1 MNTLRWLLKHP
12 IAFAWVLAGV
22 AILLNSVGGG
32 HEAAEEAHGKPEKHA
47 VSKHEGDK
55 HAAKEGDKADKHHAA
70 KEGDKADKHH
80 AAKEGEKAD
89 QHHAAKEEHA
99 AQATPEAKTAAPVA
113 VAAEPVKPEVLLA
126 DARKAYW
133 DGALESAEAAY
144 KELVKQQPDSLEYK
158 GELANVYWKAGKSK
172 EAAQLFAELAPQLAA
187 KGRTAE
193 ALNMKVYVD
202 MVDAELGKKIDAALK
217 K

>member
-70 KEGDKADKHH
+70 KEG
-80 AAKEGEKAD
+80 EKAD

-99 AQATPEAKTAAPVA
+99 AQATTEAKTAAPVA

>member
-12 IAFAWVLAGV
+12 IAFAWVLAGI
-22 AILLNSVGGG
+22 AILLNMGGG
-32 HEAAEEAHGKPEKHA
+32 NHEAAEEAHGKPEKHA
-47 VSKHEGDK
+47 DSKHEGDK
-55 HAAKEGDKADKHHAA
+55 HAAKESEKADKHHAA
-70 KEGDKADKHH
+70 KEEH
-80 AAKEGEKAD
+80 AAKAEHGAKAEAPKAD
-89 QHHAAKEEHA
+89 VAPVAA
-99 AQATPEAKTAAPVA
+99 PAKTEAAPVA
-113 VAAEPVKPEVLLA
+113 IAAEPVKPEVLLA

-133 DGALESAEAAY
+133 DGAFESAEASY

>member
-70 KEGDKADKHH
+70 KEG
-80 AAKEGEKAD
+80 EKAD

-113 VAAEPVKPEVLLA
+113 VAAEPLKPEVLLA

>member
-12 IAFAWVLAGV
+12 IAFAWVLAGL
-22 AILLNSVGGG
+22 AILLNMGGG
-32 HEAAEEAHGKPEKHA
+32 SHEATEEAQGKTEKHA
-47 VSKHEGDK
+47 DSKHEGDK
-55 HAAKEGDKADKHHAA
+55 HSVKAGENADK
-70 KEGDKADKHH
+70 
-80 AAKEGEKAD
+80 
-89 QHHAAKEEHA
+89 QHAAKEEHA
-99 AQATPEAKTAAPVA
+99 PKAEHVAKVEEPKVAAPTPVATKTEAAPVVA
-113 VAAEPVKPEVLLA
+113 AAEPVKPDVLLA

-133 DGALESAEAAY
+133 DGAFESAEAAY

>member
-55 HAAKEGDKADKHHAA
+55 HAA

-144 KELVKQQPDSLEYK
+144 TELVKQQPDSSEYK

>member
-70 KEGDKADKHH
+70 KEG
-80 AAKEGEKAD
+80 EKAY

>member
-55 HAAKEGDKADKHHAA
+55 HAA

-158 GELANVYWKAGKSK
+158 GELANVYWKASKSK